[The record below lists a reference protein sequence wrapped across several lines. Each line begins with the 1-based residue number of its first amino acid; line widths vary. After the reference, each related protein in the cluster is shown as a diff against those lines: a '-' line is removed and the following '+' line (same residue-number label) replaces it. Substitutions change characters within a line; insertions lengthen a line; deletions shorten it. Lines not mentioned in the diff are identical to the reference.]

1 MTDIEKLSRIAKCG
15 LKLTQYSLKL
25 REHLPN
31 ESYVL
36 WLLSDRIGRALR
48 GDITSQEVYM
58 LYRDL
63 LLMLMHVSRLIVQI
77 GDHERLNYLLSL
89 RQALEECLDV
99 FRENADL
106 VIEGSLTG

>member
-1 MTDIEKLSRIAKCG
+1 MPSEATAIFRIAEGLSR
-15 LKLTQYSLKL
+15 
-25 REHLPN
+25 
-31 ESYVL
+31 VL
-36 WLLSDRIGRALR
+36 ERV
-48 GDITSQEVYM
+48 ITSQEVYM